1 MLQNSYL
8 GCIFKNCLPNVQCNS
23 WYSIKKKKKKK
34 EFWAAKMNPGVKGP
48 VPKPHDLSSIPRTH
62 KGEGDTHTNTHTKS
76 INQSINQSKN
86 MFEPLREF
94 PNISV

>member
-8 GCIFKNCLPNVQCNS
+8 GCIFKNCLPNVS
-23 WYSIKKKKKKK
+23 SVLIVTKKKKKKKKK

-76 INQSINQSKN
+76 INQSINQS
-86 MFEPLREF
+86 
-94 PNISV
+94 I